1 MRRWIVLLAVLTL
14 VPSSAL
20 MQEKG
25 GEDEFGPY
33 EVVENWPQP
42 IPGTEGY
49 TWGSTGGV
57 FAETPDRIWIGQRG
71 MLALPAGAK
80 FGVPLQGQA
89 TAATNRKWMHCIFVV
104 DRNGRH
110 VQSWT
115 QHDKIFEQKG
125 ARGPHKI
132 KMNPYDPQKHV
143 WVFDDDLHQLFKFSY
158 DGKLVQTWGE
168 AGVRGEDAS
177 HFGRPTDIDWLPDGT
192 FFVSDG
198 YTNTRVVKFSPEGK
212 YLTSWGTSSTGVTNP
227 GPNQMHTVHSVAVGR
242 DRKVYVSDR
251 TNSRIQIFDE
261 NGKFLDMWTNIR
273 RPYHVLM
280 TPRSAPLDLGR
291 RDAQDAEVRPGRQI
305 PLRLGH
311 VRPDAGPPQ
320 RRASVLSR
328 PGEQPLRVRSLQRAR
343 AEIPPAQGRR
353 SCEADRTRAQA
364 RGAVD

>member
-1 MRRWIVLLAVLTL
+1 MRSWIILLAVLVL

-33 EVVENWPQP
+33 EVVENWPQQ

-57 FAETPDRIWIGQRG
+57 FAETPDRVWIGQRG

-80 FGVPLQGQA
+80 FGVPLRARPLPRQ
-89 TAATNRKWMHCIFVV
+89 NRKWMHYIFVV

-168 AGVRGEDAS
+168 AGVQGSDEQAL
-177 HFGRPTDIDWLPDGT
+177 RP
-192 FFVSDG
+192 
-198 YTNTRVVKFSPEGK
+198 
-212 YLTSWGTSSTGVTNP
+212 
-227 GPNQMHTVHSVAVGR
+227 
-242 DRKVYVSDR
+242 
-251 TNSRIQIFDE
+251 
-261 NGKFLDMWTNIR
+261 
-273 RPYHVLM
+273 
-280 TPRSAPLDLGR
+280 
-291 RDAQDAEVRPGRQI
+291 
-305 PLRLGH
+305 
-311 VRPDAGPPQ
+311 
-320 RRASVLSR
+320 
-328 PGEQPLRVRSLQRAR
+328 
-343 AEIPPAQGRR
+343 
-353 SCEADRTRAQA
+353 ADRHRLAA
-364 RGAVD
+364 